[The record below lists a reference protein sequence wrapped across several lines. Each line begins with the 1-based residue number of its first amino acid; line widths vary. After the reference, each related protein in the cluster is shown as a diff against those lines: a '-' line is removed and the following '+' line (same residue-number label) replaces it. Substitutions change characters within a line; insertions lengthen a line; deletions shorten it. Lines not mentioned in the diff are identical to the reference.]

1 MPAKIIAIAQ
11 QTISKRYCRTDRI
24 ANVRFELVEGRGDD
38 GCEALVPELI
48 W

>member
-1 MPAKIIAIAQ
+1 MP
-11 QTISKRYCRTDRI
+11 YCRTDRM
-24 ANVRFELVEGRGDD
+24 AKVRFELVEGRDD